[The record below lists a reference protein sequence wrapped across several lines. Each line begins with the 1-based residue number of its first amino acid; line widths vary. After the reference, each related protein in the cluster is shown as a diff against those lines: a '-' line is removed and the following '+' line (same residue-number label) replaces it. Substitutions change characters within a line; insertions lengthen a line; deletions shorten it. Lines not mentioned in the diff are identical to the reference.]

1 MQRTQSVLF
10 KFYSI
15 AALAA
20 FVLFAVAC
28 STPEPAKKSGSAST
42 PTKRDNPE
50 TSSIAPGLERDVLF
64 YVNKHR
70 ESKGLP
76 ALSFHAVIAEEARKH
91 STDMASK
98 RVPFGHDGLTVR
110 TRIITGKIGT
120 VNIVSENVA
129 RGTLTGQQVV
139 NLWLKSAGHRKN
151 IEGKYKFTGIGVAR
165 DRKSELYFTQ
175 IFAN

>member
-1 MQRTQSVLF
+1 MQRKQSVLL
-10 KFYSI
+10 KFNSI

-20 FVLFAVAC
+20 SLLFAAAC
-28 STPEPAKKSGSAST
+28 STPEPAKKSSGSTAS
-42 PTKRDNPE
+42 KREIPE
-50 TSSIAPGLERDVLF
+50 TSTIAPGLERDVLF

-110 TRIITGKIGT
+110 TRIITGKVAT
-120 VNIVSENVA
+120 VNMVSENVA
-129 RGTLTGQQVV
+129 RGSLTGQQVV

-151 IEGKYKFTGIGVAR
+151 IEGKYKYTGIGVAR